1 MIMNGS
7 ISKPLTPPIRLLKYD
22 LIYKCSA
29 LFYFFENLSIFKGI
43 SILRLTSHFPLMQY
57 DFERMTYDEVDKLPK
72 ETQFFWWFKRRK
84 WLKEQRKRDKL
95 EVNRLYYKLKIE
107 QERKGY

>member
-1 MIMNGS
+1 
-7 ISKPLTPPIRLLKYD
+7 
-22 LIYKCSA
+22 LIYKYSA
-29 LFYFFENLSIFKGI
+29 QFENLSIFKGI

-84 WLKEQRKRDKL
+84 WLKEQRRQDRKEVWRIYHKL
-95 EVNRLYYKLKIE
+95 RYRVKK
-107 QERKGY
+107 QK